1 MPDYSKWSIKKL
13 RTLLFELQNGG
24 LRAKEMQT
32 VLHIE
37 NLILEKQK

>member
-1 MPDYSKWSIKKL
+1 MPDYSKWNIKKL
-13 RTLLFELQNGG
+13 RTLLVELQTGG
-24 LRAKEMQT
+24 LRARDMQI

>member
-13 RTLLFELQNGG
+13 RTLLVELQTGG
-24 LRAKEMQT
+24 LKAKEMQIF
-32 VLHIE
+32 LHIE